1 MNFLIRAV
9 GLVFMMAILFAC
21 QESSSTNESNDLS
34 LVNEQEILH
43 LSQWLIKNDISVKL
57 LEISETKHK
66 GSYSAIIKNN
76 HLFSLKSKSVKMTD
90 GLGFFK
96 HLEKLDLTMTQ
107 GSLLTE
113 CPSNLEHLIIRG
125 TETLNLDAL
134 IHCPNLTHIEFYY
147 AKNVDFNSLSVLK
160 KLQSLTIRFSQM
172 NSININQSWPDLMTL
187 NLKDNQI
194 KNLVFSENQP
204 HLKSLFLSNNKF
216 SVMPDLSPLAL
227 LETLSL
233 DNNPLIQ
240 IDSESLPTQ
249 LKSLDLRKTAVID
262 YSPLE
267 SLTLL
272 NRIQVQ
278 RSPKNISKK
287 LEKIVKPAVKND
299 SQLAIAEE
307 LMQMYLNN
315 EKYIKKLPK
324 STNGKAL
331 GLHKESS
338 QHFSL
343 NGKSSVAGRISI
355 EELQG
360 LMRIT
365 VANTDNLAYQNRTI
379 SIHGTAKTNKGRLKI
394 YSPINLNLWTLAAPF
409 VNNPKRNP
417 PKSQDFNLKG
427 FMVHEIHPEQ
437 TSKFKANLIA
447 IADRY
452 QLLINSDVATG
463 IEINFE

>member
-1 MNFLIRAV
+1 
-9 GLVFMMAILFAC
+9 
-21 QESSSTNESNDLS
+21 
-34 LVNEQEILH
+34 
-43 LSQWLIKNDISVKL
+43 
-57 LEISETKHK
+57 
-66 GSYSAIIKNN
+66 
-76 HLFSLKSKSVKMTD
+76 
-90 GLGFFK
+90 
-96 HLEKLDLTMTQ
+96 
-107 GSLLTE
+107 
-113 CPSNLEHLIIRG
+113 
-125 TETLNLDAL
+125 
-134 IHCPNLTHIEFYY
+134 
-147 AKNVDFNSLSVLK
+147 
-160 KLQSLTIRFSQM
+160 
-172 NSININQSWPDLMTL
+172 
-187 NLKDNQI
+187 
-194 KNLVFSENQP
+194 
-204 HLKSLFLSNNKF
+204 
-216 SVMPDLSPLAL
+216 
-227 LETLSL
+227 
-233 DNNPLIQ
+233 
-240 IDSESLPTQ
+240 
-249 LKSLDLRKTAVID
+249 
-262 YSPLE
+262 
-267 SLTLL
+267 
-272 NRIQVQ
+272 
-278 RSPKNISKK
+278 
-287 LEKIVKPAVKND
+287 
-299 SQLAIAEE
+299 
-307 LMQMYLNN
+307 MQMYLNN